1 MRTNQNSLMAY
12 RQHYQPHP
20 TNRASAHHQR
30 WRNAAFLSLLAL
42 ALAAFAAGLLMLA
55 LGGSEAYYP
64 GSTGID
70 PIFAGIGCVS
80 LLINSAMLL
89 LAASWIDDTH

>member
-1 MRTNQNSLMAY
+1 MRTNQNSLLAY

-30 WRNAAFLSLLAL
+30 WRDAVFLSLLAL
-42 ALAAFAAGLLMLA
+42 ALAAFAAGFLLLA
-55 LGGSEAYYP
+55 LGGSEMYHP
-64 GSTGID
+64 GTGVD

-80 LLINSAMLL
+80 LLINSAVLL
-89 LAASWIDDTH
+89 FTAAWIDDTN

>member
-20 TNRASAHHQR
+20 INRASARHQR
-30 WRNAAFLSLLAL
+30 WRDVAFLSLVAL
-42 ALAAFAAGLLMLA
+42 GLAAFAAGFLLLA
-55 LGGSEAYYP
+55 LGGSEMYHP
-64 GSTGID
+64 GTGID

-80 LLINSAMLL
+80 LLINSAVLL
-89 LAASWIDDTH
+89 FAAARIDTN